1 MICPGGD
8 CDFYRKRTIRSEIYY
23 LLPPQQFTGGTPVEE
38 YSKIKKNV
46 RTDEPDKKYFGR
58 MYNTSSFSTRWICFY
73 IQEINILTRNPP
85 QYDKRTP
92 WSPEAL
98 QKSEEWPGKHY
109 TSTGAVLQQRPAGT
123 ASCGKRYLSG

>member
-1 MICPGGD
+1 MICPGGRLR
-8 CDFYRKRTIRSEIYY
+8 FLQKANNSFRNILFI
-23 LLPPQQFTGGTPVEE
+23 TPATVHRRH
-38 YSKIKKNV
+38 SSRRIFKNKKNV